1 MTIEQ
6 RTAETILE
14 TKKEFTID
22 GHTYK
27 VAPPTIGTLIMVS
40 EIISTL
46 PKSEG
51 IKNDGEI
58 LNSVLRQAK
67 DYRAIAD
74 VASVLILGAKGLTE
88 KVEIEERI
96 THKRLFGL
104 IRWTSNKKVTKKIN
118 RRAELAERILLN
130 ISAKDLYEWIISI
143 LSGLDV
149 SYFFA
154 ITTSLSEVNLLKP
167 TREVG

>member
-14 TKKEFTID
+14 TKKELTID
-22 GHTYK
+22 GHAYK

-40 EIISTL
+40 EVISTL
-46 PKSEG
+46 PKAEN

-58 LNSVLRQAK
+58 LNAVLRQAK

-104 IRWTSNKKVTKKIN
+104 IRWTSNKRVTKEVN

-154 ITTSLSEVNLLKP
+154 ITTSLSDVNLLKP